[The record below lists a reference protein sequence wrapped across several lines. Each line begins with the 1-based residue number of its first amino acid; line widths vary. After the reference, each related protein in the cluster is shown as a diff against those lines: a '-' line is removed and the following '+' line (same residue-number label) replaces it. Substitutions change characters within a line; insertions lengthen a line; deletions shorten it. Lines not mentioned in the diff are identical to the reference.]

1 LKMTTGDRERF
12 RYRTS
17 MTLPSGQKAT
27 LAITQFVL
35 MKDKDGYVVT
45 LTTLPE
51 NEAKYAPT
59 FDKIGESFRLTK

>member
-1 LKMTTGDRERF
+1 
-12 RYRTS
+12 

>member
-1 LKMTTGDRERF
+1 MTTGDRERF